1 MAKKNNRRRK
11 KDPITPLSI
20 IIMSLSGV
28 SIILFFI
35 FIFSGTKGLALRI
48 ISGLSVIFMIL
59 CIAAFILG
67 VRQFIKTGFATLS
80 KVLAVV
86 LPAVA
91 AALWLVTYL
100 FGILIG

>member
-1 MAKKNNRRRK
+1 MAKRNKRKRNREPVT
-11 KDPITPLSI
+11 PITLAIISLSLASI
-20 IIMSLSGV
+20 II
-28 SIILFFI
+28 FFI
-35 FIFSGTKGLALRI
+35 FIFSGAKGMVLRI
-48 ISGLSVIFMIL
+48 ISGLSVIFMVL

-80 KVLAVV
+80 KALAVV
-86 LPAVA
+86 LPAIA